1 MASTTKKQ
9 RLAIWII
16 LIVLTLGTVISFL
29 VLCLEQKQS
38 TDSQSKM
45 QAAYSKYEKAEDEYK
60 SQLKS
65 QAGTLSKEYYNKFSK
80 YKNYNKSFKAK
91 SITKL
96 ATTDYE
102 IGDGA
107 SINNSSDYSYSA
119 YYVGWKPDGTVFDSS
134 FSDDS
139 LSNPISGSNSL
150 VKGWSQG
157 IVGMKIGGI
166 REIDIPSSLAY
177 GKTGKKDSSNS
188 AKSIPADTPLK
199 FVIML
204 IPKVDQIAEPNF
216 QNYFS
221 GM

>member
-60 SQLKS
+60 SELKA
-65 QAGTLSKEYYNKFSK
+65 QASTLSKEYYNKFSK
-80 YKNYNKSFKAK
+80 YNNYNKAFKAK
-91 SITKL
+91 SISKLTTK
-96 ATTDYE
+96 DYE

-107 SINNSSDYSYSA
+107 SISNSSDYNYSA
-119 YYVGWKPDGTVFDSS
+119 YYIGWKPDGTVFDSS
-134 FSDDS
+134 FNDGS

-157 IVGMKIGGI
+157 IVGMKIDGI
-166 REIDIPSSLAY
+166 REIDIPSDLAY
-177 GKTGKKDSSNS
+177 GKTGKKDNSNS
-188 AKSIPADTPLK
+188 AKSIPANTPLK
-199 FVIML
+199 FIIML